1 MKLTLLP
8 RRQSGSRSD
17 KRKARGRGLPPSS
30 GVVLSNEARVRVRS
44 FGFVQPCCS
53 GTLWLSDAVCLRVHC
68 ATVPWEW
75 LHKVLC
81 ASRDSIPRPSN
92 LLSERDPLCRRGSR
106 VNFMKLT
113 LLPRRCIYRKADRVP
128 TKGKL
133 EAAGFLP
140 LLALFCLTKL
150 GFACEALAL
159 SSRAAMALC
168 GFRTPCAYVCTVRQ
182 YHGWLHKVLCA
193 SRVSIPRP
201 SNLLSER
208 DPLCDK
214 CIGAEAEL
222 TSCHNVHCSTA
233 GQKPKSFAREP
244 ELR

>member
-1 MKLTLLP
+1 MHLSH
-8 RRQSGSRSD
+8 SGSRSD

-81 ASRDSIPRPSN
+81 ASRVSIPRPSN

-113 LLPRRCIYRKADRVP
+113 LLPRRQSGSRSDKRLEGRGIETRDAQRTLWSHSHGTVAQCTRKHTASESHKVP
-128 TKGKL
+128 L
-133 EAAGFLP
+133 
-140 LLALFCLTKL
+140 
-150 GFACEALAL
+150 
-159 SSRAAMALC
+159 
-168 GFRTPCAYVCTVRQ
+168 Q
-182 YHGWLHKVLCA
+182 HGWTKPKLRTRTRA
-193 SRVSIPRP
+193 SLDRTTPEEGGSPRP
-201 SNLLSER
+201 RAFLLSER

-222 TSCHNVHCSTA
+222 TS
-233 GQKPKSFAREP
+233 
-244 ELR
+244 